1 MFVDVEC
8 AMTNHLLLIQI
19 PHQNAL
25 KKDPVN

>member
-1 MFVDVEC
+1 MFAEVEF